1 MKSNKFIVLIKLLIF
16 FVIFLIPSQIR
27 LATAENGPIIHID
40 SISHTFPDVFEGEM
54 LSHDF
59 TVMNKGSAD
68 LVIKDVTH
76 Q

>member
-1 MKSNKFIVLIKLLIF
+1 MKNRKFIVLIILLIF
-16 FVIFLIPSQIR
+16 NYSGQIHV
-27 LATAENGPIIHID
+27 AMAEDGPIIHID
-40 SISHTFPDVFEGEM
+40 PISHTFPDVFEGEA

-59 TVMNKGSAD
+59 VVVNKGSAD

>member
-1 MKSNKFIVLIKLLIF
+1 MKNKNLIVSIKLLILF
-16 FVIFLIPSQIR
+16 MFFLIPSQIR
-27 LATAENGPIIHID
+27 VAMAENDPIIHID
-40 SISHTFPDVFEGEM
+40 PITHTFPAVFEGEA
-54 LSHDF
+54 LAHDF